1 MKKHIVILGAG
12 FAGIYAYRSIMKE
25 FGDSVDIT
33 IVNRNNYFCFTPL
46 LHEVATG
53 GLTHHA
59 AVESIREIIHGHGTE
74 LIVDEIVAINTK
86 LKKVKLKNSII
97 SYDYLVIATGAT
109 TSYFGVAGAKENT
122 LPLKDLRDAIN
133 IRNHLIDR
141 MEKGAEEE
149 NIEKK
154 NKLLHIVIVGGGPTG
169 VEVAGE
175 VADFF
180 YGTCVAYYKDKVVC
194 GDVNVTLISSSP
206 TLIPMFTTEL
216 QAEALD
222 VLKKK
227 GIDVKLNTKV
237 KEIKKGEVVMEDG
250 SSIVSDTIIWNAG
263 VVPNTPK
270 FSTSGIVE
278 PGHRL
283 PVDKSLRVVGAENVF
298 ALGDVASF
306 VGGDKKPL
314 PMLAQVATRQGDMI
328 AKIIWAIER
337 GSRVPSFT
345 YTSRGELV
353 SLGRYEAVADV
364 MGVQFS
370 GGFAWFVWRTIYL
383 FKFVSISKQIKIAVD
398 WTLNLFFPRD
408 ITKA

>member
-1 MKKHIVILGAG
+1 
-12 FAGIYAYRSIMKE
+12 
-25 FGDSVDIT
+25 
-33 IVNRNNYFCFTPL
+33 
-46 LHEVATG
+46 
-53 GLTHHA
+53 
-59 AVESIREIIHGHGTE
+59 
-74 LIVDEIVAINTK
+74 
-86 LKKVKLKNSII
+86 
-97 SYDYLVIATGAT
+97 
-109 TSYFGVAGAKENT
+109 
-122 LPLKDLRDAIN
+122 
-133 IRNHLIDR
+133 
-141 MEKGAEEE
+141 
-149 NIEKK
+149 
-154 NKLLHIVIVGGGPTG
+154 
-169 VEVAGE
+169 
-175 VADFF
+175 
-180 YGTCVAYYKDKVVC
+180 
-194 GDVNVTLISSSP
+194 
-206 TLIPMFTTEL
+206 
-216 QAEALD
+216 
-222 VLKKK
+222 
-227 GIDVKLNTKV
+227 
-237 KEIKKGEVVMEDG
+237 MEDG